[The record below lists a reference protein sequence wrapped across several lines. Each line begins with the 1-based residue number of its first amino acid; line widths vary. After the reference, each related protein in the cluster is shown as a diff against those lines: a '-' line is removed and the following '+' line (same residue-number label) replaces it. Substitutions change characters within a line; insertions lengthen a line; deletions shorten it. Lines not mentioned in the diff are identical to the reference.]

1 MESVVK
7 ILVVQG
13 ANMAYLGKRQ
23 PEIYGT
29 TTAAELDD
37 ILHKHA
43 GSRGYTLEIFYTH
56 IEGEAIERIYQA
68 MEDGIDGLVTNP
80 AGFLHAGFALRDCL
94 RSFKPPLVEVHMS
107 NIDKRGLHSV
117 TAEAA
122 RGIVAGFGIRSYLM
136 GLDAVAQL
144 VADERSAANK
154 A

>member
-1 MESVVK
+1 
-7 ILVVQG
+7 
-13 ANMAYLGKRQ
+13 MAYLGKRQ
-23 PEIYGT
+23 PEIYGS

-56 IEGEAIERIYQA
+56 IEGEAIERIYKA
-68 MEDGIDGLVTNP
+68 MDDGIDGLVINP

-136 GLDAVAQL
+136 GLDAVAHMVSEEQ
-144 VADERSAANK
+144 SAAGK
-154 A
+154 T

>member
-1 MESVVK
+1 MK

-13 ANMAYLGKRQ
+13 ANMARLGKRQ

-37 ILHKHA
+37 IMRKHA
-43 GSRGYTLEIFYTH
+43 GQSGYTLEIFYTH

-68 MEDGIDGLVTNP
+68 VDDGIDGLVINP

-94 RSFKPPLVEVHMS
+94 RSFKPPIVEVHMS

-122 RGIVAGFGIRSYLM
+122 RGVVAGFGIRSYLM
-136 GLDAVAQL
+136 GLDAVAEL
-144 VADERSAANK
+144 VRDEQAAAK
-154 A
+154 RA